1 MLQLARELHRETGL
15 KRLCMAGGV
24 ALNSVA
30 NSRILRE
37 TPFEEL
43 YVQPSAGDGGTALGA
58 ALFAWHC
65 ALGNNGSRFVMDHTY
80 WGKAYA
86 PDDFRAAIDQAG
98 FKAEHVDDDARLVDV
113 TVDRLLEG
121 KVVGW
126 HQGRF
131 EWGPR
136 ALGNRSILADPRREE
151 MKDIVNTK
159 IKFREPFRP
168 FAPSVLAEAADEYFD
183 LPESDSRMPSR
194 FMLLVV
200 PVRDEKR
207 EVIPAVSHMGTARV
221 QTVHQDSNPLYH
233 RLIERFGEATG
244 VPVLLNTSFNV
255 RGEPIVNTPEDT
267 LDTFAKSGID
277 TLVMGNF
284 ILDK

>member
-1 MLQLARELHRETGL
+1 
-15 KRLCMAGGV
+15 AGGV

-58 ALFAWHC
+58 ALYAWHC
-65 ALGNNGSRFVMDHTY
+65 ALGNNDSRFVMEHTY

-86 PDDFRAAIDQAG
+86 PDDFRSAINQAG
-98 FKAEHVDDDARLVDV
+98 FKAEYIDDEAKLVDM
-113 TVDRLLEG
+113 TVDKLLDG

-136 ALGNRSILADPRREE
+136 ALGNRSILADPRRDE

-168 FAPSVLAEAADEYFD
+168 FAPSALAESADEYFD
-183 LPESDSRMPSR
+183 LPEPDSRMPSR

-200 PVRDEKR
+200 PVKDEKR
-207 EVIPAVSHMGTARV
+207 DVIPAVSHMGTARV

-284 ILDK
+284 VLNK